1 VTILILVVIVAIIRQ
16 SYVWYVLLYSFSFL
30 FILLT
35 AFFKIVARTQNKV
48 KLDMT
53 TVVLEPLLRVFIL
66 LILFL
71 TLSKVS
77 LELIFSI
84 LFFSSLGAFILS
96 FFYFKKEIQVT
107 LNFRVSIKKMRNI
120 LKETRMYLLMYL
132 FLVGLKRVE
141 IIVAKFKFSEYDSG
155 IYSSADN
162 FYNSAYLFFT
172 SLILVVL
179 KKHYQL
185 NSKGKLNNFLAL
197 TGLAITS
204 VLFLYFLSVY
214 IYAIFYKQDYIEGNY
229 LLSILSLSLLFTPFI
244 YFYILDYN
252 HKNKTALNA
261 KVLGVCFIIKVIF
274 LLFSETIY
282 EFCYAIVI
290 VDALILA
297 TYFLVSRIKPLVKTT
312 I

>member
-1 VTILILVVIVAIIRQ
+1 MKQKYLNTHINKLVPFVELFSKALSFISVIIITSLVSVESFGAYYYIVSLVAWASVFMDGGISYYIINKSVKDEIDNLGEYLVSRVIFSLVTILILVVIVAIIRQ

-141 IIVAKFKFSEYDSG
+141 I
-155 IYSSADN
+155 
-162 FYNSAYLFFT
+162 
-172 SLILVVL
+172 
-179 KKHYQL
+179 
-185 NSKGKLNNFLAL
+185 
-197 TGLAITS
+197 
-204 VLFLYFLSVY
+204 
-214 IYAIFYKQDYIEGNY
+214 
-229 LLSILSLSLLFTPFI
+229 
-244 YFYILDYN
+244 
-252 HKNKTALNA
+252 
-261 KVLGVCFIIKVIF
+261 
-274 LLFSETIY
+274 
-282 EFCYAIVI
+282 
-290 VDALILA
+290 
-297 TYFLVSRIKPLVKTT
+297 
-312 I
+312 